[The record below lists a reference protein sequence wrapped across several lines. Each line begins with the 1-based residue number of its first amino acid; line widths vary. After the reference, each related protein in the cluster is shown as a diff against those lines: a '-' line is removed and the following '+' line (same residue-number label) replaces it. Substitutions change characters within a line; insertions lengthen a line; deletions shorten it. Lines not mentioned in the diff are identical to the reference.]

1 MKKFKFPLESLR
13 RYRTTQFEQE
23 QLRLEAMFAELR
35 KLEDRRIQLRAEVEQ
50 CRIQLQLLT
59 VVPVDHLTALQA
71 FRRHA
76 DEETKRIARMKISL
90 SERIDQQKLALKL
103 ARRNVEALE
112 KLKERR
118 FQSWRLDVD
127 REMEATVAELVIA
140 RFKPLSGT

>member
-1 MKKFKFPLESLR
+1 MKKFMFPLDSLR
-13 RYRTTQFEQE
+13 RYRNTLLEQE
-23 QLRLEAMFAELR
+23 QVRLQSLLAELR
-35 KLEDRRIQLRAEVEQ
+35 RLEVRRVQIREEVEQ
-50 CRIQLQLLT
+50 CRLQLQMLA

-76 DEETKRIARMKISL
+76 DGEIKSIAQMKISL
-90 SERIDQQKLALKL
+90 AERIDQQKLAVKL

-118 FQSWRLDVD
+118 FQTWRLDVD

>member
-1 MKKFKFPLESLR
+1 VKKFKFPLDSLR
-13 RYRTTQFEQE
+13 RYRNTLFEQE
-23 QLRLEAMFAELR
+23 QVRLQTLLAELR
-35 KLEDRRIQLRAEVEQ
+35 KLEERRLQVRAEVEQ
-50 CRIQLQLLT
+50 SRVELQMLT
-59 VVPVDHLTALQA
+59 VVPVDQLTAMQA

-76 DEETKRIARMKISL
+76 DEEIKRIAQMKTNL
-90 SERIDQQKLALKL
+90 AERIDQQKLAVKL

-118 FQSWRLDVD
+118 LQTWRLDVD